1 MDVLLQQ
8 LSSQMQKTLGVL
20 QQDVSTV
27 RTGRATPSL
36 VDHLEVVVYGG
47 SAKMKIMEVGTVTVS
62 DAQTLVIMPF
72 DTSILGEIQK
82 GIQEANIGFNPSN
95 DGQVIR
101 ISIPPLSEERRKEL
115 IHMMKQKLENGR
127 VMIRQARQE
136 AMNDIK
142 KNEEE
147 SEDEKKRIEKEIQK
161 ITDDYMGKVE
171 ALGRQKEEELMQI

>member
-1 MDVLLQQ
+1 MDGLLHQ
-8 LSSQMQKTLGVL
+8 LSSKMQKTLGVL

-27 RTGRATPSL
+27 RTGRASPTL

-47 SAKMKIMEVGTVTVS
+47 SAKMKIMEVATVTVS
-62 DAQTLVIMPF
+62 DAQTLVITPF
-72 DTSILGEIQK
+72 DNSILSEIQK

-115 IHMMKQKLENGR
+115 IHLMKQKLENGR

-136 AMNDIK
+136 AMNDVK
-142 KNEEE
+142 KNEE

-161 ITDDYMGKVE
+161 INDDYMGKVD

>member
-8 LSSQMQKTLGVL
+8 LSLQMQKTLGVL

-27 RTGRATPSL
+27 RTGRASPAL

-47 SAKMKIMEVGTVTVS
+47 STKMKIMEVATVTVT
-62 DAQTLVIMPF
+62 DAQTLVIAPF
-72 DTSILGEIQK
+72 DNSILGEIQK
-82 GIQEANIGFNPSN
+82 GIQEANIGLNPSN

-136 AMNDIK
+136 AMNGTK

-161 ITDDYMGKVE
+161 ITDEYMGKVD
-171 ALGRQKEEELMQI
+171 ALGRQKEEELLQI